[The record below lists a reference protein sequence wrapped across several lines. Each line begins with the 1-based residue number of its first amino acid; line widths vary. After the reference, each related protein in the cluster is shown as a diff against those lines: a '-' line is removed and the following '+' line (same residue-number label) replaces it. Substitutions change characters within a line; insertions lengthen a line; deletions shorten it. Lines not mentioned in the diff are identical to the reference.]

1 MRGDREPSV
10 QGELFQNV
18 PDVGLHGVARDAEL
32 LREQRNSQRAAII
45 LLIRG
50 LADV

>member
-1 MRGDREPSV
+1 MRGDRESAV
-10 QGELFQNV
+10 QRQLFQNV
-18 PDVGLHGVARDAEL
+18 PDVGLHGVADAEL